1 MGAVVST
8 RYRSPVDDFVI
19 RFPSEEEDARIK
31 RFTVHRYYLTS
42 IALLVSAL
50 YGAGSE
56 QPENL
61 LFAQRRLPAF
71 QRIQRRE
78 VTNERELR
86 RLLGIAWA
94 SELQLRLASVGGE
107 AFLRYSNAW
116 TPVQAY
122 YAVYMSI
129 HAWLST
135 VGMGKID
142 DHTATLRTA
151 VRHLV
156 DARLL
161 PHPWD
166 VTCTGAPDLGE
177 RVIHGT
183 PPEVDVDQHLE
194 LLAAPSLGDAYQRLA
209 KMLETTRGNRLA
221 RNAREWKA
229 RTGRKAMRKPEKRSL
244 ATALHATTLFDY
256 LWRLRIRSNY
266 GDVSA
271 FLMSG
276 VEDRSHGSFH
286 AGLVSLA
293 GSTCLLV
300 QSLIVARVG
309 QRVFASAIN
318 EFLEGGGVDLGGPA
332 DFLRERRMLLAPRT

>member
-1 MGAVVST
+1 
-8 RYRSPVDDFVI
+8 VDDLVI

-31 RFTVHRYYLTS
+31 RFTVHRYYLAS
-42 IALLVSAL
+42 LSLLLSVM
-50 YGAGSE
+50 YGTGAQQSE
-56 QPENL
+56 RL
-61 LFAQRRLPAF
+61 LLAQRHLPAY

-78 VTNERELR
+78 VPNERELR

-94 SELQLRLASVGGE
+94 SELQLRLASIGGE

-129 HAWLST
+129 HAWLAT
-135 VGMGKID
+135 LGMGKID

-156 DARLL
+156 DAKLL

-166 VTCTGAPDLGE
+166 VTCTGAPDLDE
-177 RVIHGT
+177 RVIHGV
-183 PPEVDVDQHLE
+183 PAGANVDQHIE
-194 LLAAPSLGDAYQRLA
+194 LLATPSLVDAYPRLA
-209 KMLETTRGNRLA
+209 KMLETTRGNRLE

-229 RTGRKAMRKPEKRSL
+229 RNGRKAMRKPEKRSL
-244 ATALHATTLFDY
+244 AEGLHATTLFDY

-276 VEDRSHGSFH
+276 VEDRSHVSFH

-293 GSTCLLV
+293 GSTCLLL
-300 QSLIVARVG
+300 QSLLVARVG
-309 QRVFASAIN
+309 QRVFASALD

-332 DFLRERRMLLAPRT
+332 DFLRDRRVLLAPKI